1 MSSLVREDFSK
12 LLNEL
17 FKNRVITKETHSK
30 VSALDQHHLEA
41 DIKVRYLFKLVCDII
56 RADERVYNR
65 LVRVLIK
72 LGGHMKGI
80 CETLKKDLGIAKG
93 NKITGTAAGEVPLTE
108 NHMPR
113 LVELLVS
120 GSHRWEVLGVA
131 LGLPEHARGE
141 CGNASSNKLK
151 LIRIL
156 EEWMTGK
163 YKSATLASL
172 KNALASETVGLYN
185 VSENLTSLDQSSE
198 ASGMLSAEEDPSLE
212 LDFQSFDTEVAEGKS
227 TILEVQV
234 SSSGGESYQW
244 IQDGEPLQ
252 EGVDFSGVSSS
263 MLYVNRARQGAEG
276 KYSCCVRSGSEIM
289 HSDDINVT
297 VIYSL
302 DKEHLLKFYRL
313 RESEVPKDSWPPVSN
328 TTFINLVLVKKK
340 VLNIM
345 DYYTVRGDMDDIVE
359 AKEKVEYED
368 MFREYREGALLLVE
382 GRPGSGKTTLVHK
395 VTRDWAVGGKVLQEA
410 RMVFLVTLRLLNVSG
425 KDKSLGDLLG
435 IFYGGELRETV
446 EQKLIASG
454 GSGACFILDGL
465 DEYPISKKENSIIY
479 DLIFKNKTL
488 PFSMVI
494 VASRPVAT
502 RDLKQKCKSRVEV
515 IGFTKKQIN
524 SYIETYP
531 YSSDNLEPA
540 DMSSKLKVYLS
551 QHPNVQHMCY
561 LPVHAAMICFLFS
574 QRGGNIPQTETKI
587 YEQFIISTLL
597 RHKTRSKDE
606 QTLKSLSDL
615 CGEEKDKFMSICQLA
630 FEMINSS
637 LQVVSETEAQVLLTE
652 DSCLGLLTVEQT
664 YKHYG
669 CDKLLSFQH
678 LSIQEYL
685 AAFYLSQFDEEG
697 TESILFNKYVT
708 HGTTLRQDIDLS
720 TKLYN
725 VCKFYFGLV
734 GYCKGE
740 LLLTRV
746 EKGMRVSSKLPFR
759 IHCALEC
766 QQAEFCNII
775 TREHSLFFE
784 FSVLSSFDF
793 MALGYVISNS
803 SQTNLKLVFNDCDWD
818 CEGLNAISALASKD
832 GLNPIKT
839 LSVLIKDDNDTQFKS
854 LNCLLQLLPSLEYL
868 TVFFNRYSLS
878 NIEHLASYALLS
890 QLKVLRIVLP
900 LVSCSYPEEKYKA
913 LTFGSHCIEKVL
925 YYANRDYPC
934 DFVWWRKCLSCA
946 FDFKAFQDSDLT
958 WLHLFNSSL
967 EMSVLNLERLCY
979 CTEVVLVNSGIDD
992 KNTEILARK
1001 FNTLILES
1009 LILDFNKISD
1019 TGAKDLA
1026 DCIAKCAVLREV
1038 SIQCNCIG
1046 DSGAIA
1052 LAGALVH
1059 CSSLKILDL
1068 QGNSLGDEGAVAV
1081 AKATDCWV
1089 HLDLYLHNV
1098 NVSDTG
1104 MERVLDQRPGTNIR
1118 KMVFGSSWDSICSA
1132 GEEAL
1137 ERALSCVKLPAIN
1150 ISHDANNCFFVS
1162 NQIELL
1168 TGVTTLSMAVTED
1181 TVPILCN
1188 IVKQLTRLQRL
1199 ECHDIHIIST
1209 DSAHLLSNTI
1219 KTCQSVRDITLRS
1232 TYFGKAP
1239 VCLLEALRCMDL
1251 YSLDLS
1257 SCGLIDDCMAVLF
1270 IDHKPWV
1277 NLHTLRLADNSY
1289 NRKAKYLHNIL
1300 RYCRNLRHLEYDVVE
1315 MESITEILQYHSTLL
1330 ELKLTNSSSSTINM
1344 YPLLQ
1349 IVANNHLQVLG
1360 LTKCHVK
1367 DYELFRTMIEVQD
1380 GENLRSLTLADCN
1393 LQLTGSACLSIK
1405 LESFYRLHTLD
1416 LTCNKIGPDGMIC
1429 IAEGLRHC
1437 ANLQILMLSGNNIT
1451 SKGLQ
1456 SIAKIMEGCK
1466 YLKELD
1472 LNQNE
1477 LHDIDSATF
1486 LVTSWR
1492 HKNFLKIYLTDL
1504 PASLLQGEG
1513 CCKSSHHFIQEY
1525 NKNDYILIS
1534 LCDQEMYY
1542 EDIGYTSIPKLISKV
1557 SEI

>member
-1 MSSLVREDFSK
+1 MSSLVREDFTK

-30 VSALDQHHLEA
+30 LSTLDQHYVEA
-41 DIKVRYLFKLVCDII
+41 DTKVRYLFKLVCDII
-56 RADERVYNR
+56 RADEKVYNR
-65 LVRVLIK
+65 LVRVLTK
-72 LGGHMKGI
+72 LGGHVKDI
-80 CETLKKDLGIAKG
+80 CEILKKDLGIVKG

-108 NHMPR
+108 DNVPR
-113 LVELLVS
+113 LMELLVP
-120 GSHRWEVLGVA
+120 GSHRWEELGIA
-131 LGLPEHARGE
+131 LGLPEHVRRE

-151 LIRIL
+151 LTRIL

-198 ASGMLSAEEDPSLE
+198 ALGMLSDEKDPSLE
-212 LDFQSFDTEVAEGKS
+212 LDFQSYDTEVAEGKS

-244 IQDGEPLQ
+244 IKDGEPLQ
-252 EGVDFSGVSSS
+252 EGVDFSGVSSN
-263 MLYVNRARQGAEG
+263 MLYINRARQGAEG
-276 KYSCCVRSGSEIM
+276 KYSCCVRSGSEPKY
-289 HSDDINVT
+289 SDDINVT
-297 VIYSL
+297 VIYSP

-313 RESEVPKDSWPPVSN
+313 RESEVPKDSWPPVGN
-328 TTFINLVLVKKK
+328 ATFINLVLVKKK

-359 AKEKVEYED
+359 AKEKVEYVD
-368 MFREYREGALLLVE
+368 VFREYREGALLLVE

-395 VTRDWAVGGKVLQEA
+395 VTRDWAIEGQVLQEA
-410 RMVFLVTLRLLNVSG
+410 RMVFLVTLRLLNISG

-435 IFYGGELRETV
+435 IFYVGELRDSV
-446 EQKLIASG
+446 EQMLLASG

-465 DEYPISKKENSIIY
+465 DEYPISEKKNSIIY
-479 DLIFKNKTL
+479 DLIFNKTL
-488 PFSMVI
+488 PLSMVI

-502 RDLKQKCKSRVEV
+502 RDLKQICISRIEV
-515 IGFTKKQIN
+515 VGFTKKQIN

-531 YSSDNLEPA
+531 YSCDELDST

-574 QRGGNIPQTETKI
+574 QHGGNIPQTETKI

-606 QTLKSLSDL
+606 QALRSLSDL

-630 FEMINSS
+630 FDMINSS
-637 LQVVSETEAQVLLTE
+637 LQVVSETEAQVLFTE
-652 DSCLGLLTVEQT
+652 DSYLGLLTVEQT

-697 TESILFNKYVT
+697 TESILFNKYAT
-708 HGTTLRQDIDLS
+708 HGTTLCQDIDLS

-740 LLLTRV
+740 LLLNRV
-746 EKGMRVSSKLPFR
+746 EKGMKISSQFLFR

-775 TREHSLFFE
+775 TREHPLNFYSE
-784 FSVLSSFDF
+784 VLSSFDF

-803 SQTNLKLVFNDCDWD
+803 FQKNLELVFNHCEWD
-818 CEGLNAISALASKD
+818 CEGREAISALAAKD
-832 GLNPIKT
+832 GLNPIKK
-839 LSVLIKDDNDTQFKS
+839 LLVLIKDDNDMQFRS
-854 LNCLLQLLPSLEYL
+854 LNYLLRQLPSLEYL
-868 TVFFNRYSLS
+868 RLLFNRYSLS
-878 NIEHLASYALLS
+878 SVEHLASNTLLS
-890 QLKVLRIVLP
+890 QLRILIMVLP
-900 LVSCSYPEEKYKA
+900 HVSCSYPEEKYKA
-913 LTFGSHCIEKVL
+913 LTFGSHCIEKVW

-934 DFVWWRKCLSCA
+934 DSVWWRKCLSYA
-946 FDFKAFQDSDLT
+946 FDFKVFQDSDFT

-967 EMSVLNLERLCY
+967 ELEMPHMERLCY

-992 KNTEILARK
+992 KNVGILARK
-1001 FNTLILES
+1001 FNTLILEN
-1009 LILDFNKISD
+1009 LVLDFNKISD
-1019 TGAKDLA
+1019 TGAKTLA

-1038 SIQCNCIG
+1038 SFQCNCIG
-1046 DSGAIA
+1046 DLGAVA
-1052 LAGALVH
+1052 LAGALVC
-1059 CSSLKILDL
+1059 CSSLRRLDL
-1068 QGNSLGDEGAVAV
+1068 QGNSLGDEGAVAI
-1081 AKATDCWV
+1081 AKATDRWL

-1137 ERALSCVKLPAIN
+1137 EQALSCVKLPAIN

-1168 TGVTTLSMAVTED
+1168 TGVTTLSMVVTED
-1181 TVPILCN
+1181 TVQILCT
-1188 IVKQLTRLQRL
+1188 IMKQLTRLQRL

-1209 DSAHLLSNTI
+1209 DSEHLLSNTI
-1219 KTCQSVRDITLRS
+1219 KTCQSVRDITLSHR
-1232 TYFGKAP
+1232 YDGKIP

-1257 SCGLIDDCMAVLF
+1257 SCGLNDDCMAVLF

-1277 NLHTLRLADNSY
+1277 NLHTLRLADLI
-1289 NRKAKYLHNIL
+1289 NRKTEYLHNIL
-1300 RYCRNLRHLEYDVVE
+1300 RYCRNLRHLEYDVIE
-1315 MESITEILQYHSTLL
+1315 MESITEILQHHSRLV

-1360 LTKCHVK
+1360 LTKCHVQ
-1367 DYELFRTMIEVQD
+1367 DYELFRTMFEVQD
-1380 GENLRSLTLADCN
+1380 RENLRSLTLADCN
-1393 LQLTGSACLSIK
+1393 LQLTGSVCLSIK

-1416 LTCNKIGPDGMIC
+1416 LTGNKIGPVGMIC
-1429 IAEGLRHC
+1429 IAEGLQHC
-1437 ANLQILMLSGNNIT
+1437 AYLQILMLSGNKIT
-1451 SKGLQ
+1451 SEGLQ
-1456 SIAKIMEGCK
+1456 PIAKIMEGCK

-1472 LNQNE
+1472 LKDNKI
-1477 LHDIDSATF
+1477 HDIDSATF

-1492 HKNFLKIYLTDL
+1492 HKNFLQIYLNYL
-1504 PASLLQGEG
+1504 PTSLTHGEG
-1513 CCKSSHHFIQEY
+1513 CCKSSHHFTQQY
-1525 NKNDYILIS
+1525 NKNDYIFILI
-1534 LCDQEMYY
+1534 CDEEVYID
-1542 EDIGYTSIPKLISKV
+1542 DIGYTSIPKLISKV